1 MNTIVGPRDHG
12 FDDSF
17 YSVSGIQTAPYAF
30 FRNGKLVGKED
41 EIEYWGKGEHKSLA
55 GNNIE
60 ILSSGEVSMVAASLL
75 FK

>member
-1 MNTIVGPRDHG
+1 MLGPRDHG

-17 YSVSGIQTAPYAF
+17 YSVSGIQAAPYAF

-41 EIEYWGKGEHKSLA
+41 DIVYWEKGEHISL
-55 GNNIE
+55 GENDIE
-60 ILSSGEVSMVAASLL
+60 ILNSGEVSMVASLL

>member
-1 MNTIVGPRDHG
+1 MNTIIGPRDHG

-17 YSVSGIQTAPYAF
+17 YSVSGIQAAPYAF

-41 EIEYWGKGEHKSLA
+41 EIVYREKGEHISLA
-55 GNNIE
+55 GNDIE
-60 ILSSGEVSMVAASLL
+60 ILSSGEVSMVASLP